1 MKKIIKYGKYA
12 LIAVLCLAMLLFEF
26 IPELKS
32 IQFTQDAVYNRLI
45 SLSIPLALGGIAV
58 WLISA
63 ELGMKLFDK
72 PEKLWVLLPAV
83 IIAVDNFPWLAY
95 FADKM
100 TLTHTQP
107 LHFVLFS
114 AYCLLVGFFE
124 EVLFRG
130 ILFSLIASL
139 FQPTKKGFLLTYVVS
154 SVAFGLVHLLNVFT
168 GGGGAAVLQAGYSIL
183 TGGLFAFVLIKTKNI
198 LFPAMIH
205 AVYNFCGL
213 LFTSEVG
220 LGSGS
225 VIDVPTGIM
234 MAVVSVLVGAFVLYS
249 VWKTSETEI
258 QELYRRLGVKTKQNQ
273 AKSV

>member
-12 LIAVLCLAMLLFEF
+12 LIVVLCLAMLLFEF

-32 IQFTQDAVYNRLI
+32 IQFTQDKVYNRLI

-58 WLISA
+58 LLISA
-63 ELGMKLFDK
+63 ELGIKLFGK
-72 PEKLWVLLPAV
+72 PEKLWVFLPAL
-83 IIAVDNFPWLAY
+83 IIALDNFPWLAY

-100 TLTHTQP
+100 TLVHTQP

-114 AYCLLVGFFE
+114 VYCLLVGFFE

-139 FQPTKKGFLLTYVVS
+139 FQQTKKGFLLTYIVS
-154 SVAFGLVHLLNVFT
+154 SIAFGLVHLLNVFSA
-168 GGGGAAVLQAGYSIL
+168 GGAAVLQAGYSIL
-183 TGGLFAFVLIKTKNI
+183 TGGLFAFLLIKTKNI
-198 LFPAMIH
+198 AFPAMIH
-205 AVYNFCGL
+205 AIYNFCGL
-213 LFTSEVG
+213 LFTTKVG
-220 LGSGS
+220 LGAGS

-234 MAVVSVLVGAFVLYS
+234 MAVVSVLVGVFVLYS
-249 VWKTSETEI
+249 VWKTSEAEI

-273 AKSV
+273 AKSA

>member
-12 LIAVLCLAMLLFEF
+12 LIAVLCIAMLLFEF
-26 IPELKS
+26 IPELKNVL
-32 IQFTQDAVYNRLI
+32 FTQDQVYNRLI
-45 SLSIPLALGGIAV
+45 SLSIPLMLGGMAV

-63 ELGMKLFDK
+63 ELGMKLFGK
-72 PEKLWVLLPAV
+72 PEKLWVFLPAL
-83 IIAVDNFPWLAY
+83 IIALDNFPWLAY

-100 TLTHTQP
+100 TLVHTQP

-114 AYCLLVGFFE
+114 VYCLLVGFFE

-154 SVAFGLVHLLNVFT
+154 SVAFGLVHLLNIFS
-168 GGGGAAVLQAGYSIL
+168 GGGAAVLQAGYSIL

-198 LFPAMIH
+198 LFPAIIH

-220 LGSGS
+220 LGAGS

-234 MAVVSVLVGAFVLYS
+234 MAVISVLVGAFVLYS

-258 QELYRRLGVKTKQNQ
+258 RELYVRLGVKNKQ
-273 AKSV
+273 

>member
-12 LIAVLCLAMLLFEF
+12 LIVVLCLAMLLFEF

-32 IQFTQDAVYNRLI
+32 IQFTQDKVYNRLI

-58 WLISA
+58 LLISA
-63 ELGMKLFDK
+63 ELGIKLFGK
-72 PEKLWVLLPAV
+72 PEKLLVLLPAI
-83 IIAVDNFPWLAY
+83 IIALDNFPWLAY

-100 TLTHTQP
+100 TLTHTKP
-107 LHFVLFS
+107 LHFLLFS

-139 FQPTKKGFLLTYVVS
+139 FQQTKKGFLLTYIVS
-154 SVAFGLVHLLNVFT
+154 SVAFGLVHLLNVFSA
-168 GGGGAAVLQAGYSIL
+168 GGAAVLQAGYSIL

-198 LFPAMIH
+198 VFPAMIH
-205 AVYNFCGL
+205 AIYNFCGL

-220 LGSGS
+220 LGAGS
-225 VIDVPTGIM
+225 IIDVPTGIM
-234 MAVVSVLVGAFVLYS
+234 MAVVSVLVGVFVLYS

-273 AKSV
+273 AKSA